1 MKIEG
6 EGSAGGRPVEE
17 HLLAWQSSPTRGR
30 VRAVDSVQQSLLLSL
45 VLGEAVLQCQEVL
58 QCQDV
63 SEAPERLVK
72 MQIAATPP
80 LVSDGVGLGE
90 VLGFAFLASSQVV
103 SMQLVQGLC
112 FDVGLV
118 HCVCPDSL
126 PGEGIPSPPIQC
138 LFCIPGT

>member
-6 EGSAGGRPVEE
+6 EGSAGGRTVEE
-17 HLLAWQSSPTRGR
+17 HLLSWQSSPARGR
-30 VRAVDSVQQSLLLSL
+30 VRAVDSVQQSLLLPL
-45 VLGEAVLQCQEVL
+45 VLGEAVL

-90 VLGFAFLASSQVV
+90 VLGFAFLACSQVV

-112 FDVGLV
+112 FDVALV
-118 HCVCPDSL
+118 QCVCPDSL
-126 PGEGIPSPPIQC
+126 PGEGAPSPPIQC
-138 LFCIPGT
+138 LFCIPRT